1 MYAPDQEIL
10 GEHLPVRG
18 LVLRTRGRER
28 MRGGR
33 ASSQEGLRE
42 ALGGLERERVLEV
55 LREQGGNRSR
65 TARALGISR
74 GALLRRLTRYGLAE
88 PGV

>member
-1 MYAPDQEIL
+1 VLLEHDWPGNVRELEDAIEAATVYAPDQEIL

-55 LREQGGNRSR
+55 LRE
-65 TARALGISR
+65 
-74 GALLRRLTRYGLAE
+74 
-88 PGV
+88 